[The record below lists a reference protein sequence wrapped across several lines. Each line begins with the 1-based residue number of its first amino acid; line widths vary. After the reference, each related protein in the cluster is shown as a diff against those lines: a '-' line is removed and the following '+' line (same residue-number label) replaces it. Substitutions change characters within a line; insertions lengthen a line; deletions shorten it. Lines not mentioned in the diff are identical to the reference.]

1 MWNHAKTNGLTGV
14 GGGDDVKRAKQ
25 ESCNLSQLWN
35 AFNLFL
41 FFLRASAFAHLCLR
55 KLERRFLEMI
65 LLIFQASLKAIWA
78 EQRRLWRWALWGAST
93 TWKVSLTKFN
103 ILNLII
109 CNRPEIAQSIGGFQK
124 LCFPTKL
131 TLLHYLTT
139 PPPLKIVKQNS
150 KACPK
155 SKRDVQ
161 DLKQI
166 PHTPKKQKQNIL

>member
-103 ILNLII
+103 IVNLII

-139 PPPLKIVKQNS
+139 PLSSKLSNKTVKLIQSQKETLRPWN
-150 KACPK
+150 K
-155 SKRDVQ
+155 S
-161 DLKQI
+161 
-166 PHTPKKQKQNIL
+166 PTHKKQKQDIL

>member
-55 KLERRFLEMI
+55 KLERQFLEMI
-65 LLIFQASLKAIWA
+65 FLIFQASLKAIWA

-109 CNRPEIAQSIGGFQK
+109 CNRPEIAQSIGAPRNYVFKPNWPFSIIWQ
-124 LCFPTKL
+124 
-131 TLLHYLTT
+131 
-139 PPPLKIVKQNS
+139 PPSPQN
-150 KACPK
+150 C
-155 SKRDVQ
+155 Q
-161 DLKQI
+161 
-166 PHTPKKQKQNIL
+166 TKQKSLSKVKKRLSV